1 MKQLKDR
8 AADAEKESDYLQFQ
22 FNQLESARLQLGEK
36 EALEEELELLTHAEN
51 IKSALSGLSWNLR
64 DTEQSVIQVLK
75 GSRNAISALENA
87 FKEAGEYRERL
98 DSVII
103 ELNDLADEA
112 NAEQKVW
119 NIMPGVSR
127 KSTSV

>member
-1 MKQLKDR
+1 M
-8 AADAEKESDYLQFQ
+8 
-22 FNQLESARLQLGEK
+22 ESARLQLGEK
-36 EALEEELELLTHAEN
+36 EALEEELEYLTHAEN

-112 NAEQKVW
+112 ERRAESVEYNA
-119 NIMPGVSR
+119 GVSR